1 MFLEFFNAELNVMFI
16 KNILFCVYTSQWS
29 TGRVLALP
37 GLNHSRAK
45 QKARKTGTHC
55 LTRFA

>member
-29 TGRVLALP
+29 TGRVIALP

-45 QKARKTGTHC
+45 QKA
-55 LTRFA
+55 